1 MKVRVISGHSTWVDE
16 VITWLEEVGLSREA
30 ACDYWKSL
38 KDLSCAEIIIILAA
52 KRCYKSFAPGLN
64 PNVTKVRENPK
75 EFIYN
80 ILLEKHGS
88 VLEHASATFALEGI
102 SRVCTH
108 ELVRHRIGVA
118 ISQES
123 MRYVALEEF
132 KEILSPELENSSSAR
147 YEIEDLLER
156 LKNLLS
162 EIKSEQLVSDASFD
176 YKKKLTSA
184 LRRIV
189 PMGVSTGMVW
199 TANFRALRWVLEQ
212 RTNPAAEW
220 EIRRLFNAV
229 GDICLT
235 QWPLVFQDFK
245 KVPCEDYPDLFS
257 FVPEFS
263 KV

>member
-1 MKVRVISGHSTWVDE
+1 MKVELIAFTRNNSGQISF
-16 VITWLEEVGLSREA
+16 WLDHLGVPPNERERL
-30 ACDYWKSL
+30 WRMFHNIHQ
-38 KDLSCAEIIIILAA
+38 AEALIILAA
-52 KRCYKSFAPGLN
+52 KRCYKSFTLGLN
-64 PNVTKVRENPK
+64 PNVTKVRDDPK

-80 ILLEKHGS
+80 ILKSGHGS

-123 MRYVALEEF
+123 LRYVKLEDF
-132 KEILSPELENSSSAR
+132 KIVESPEVEGEFGVTKQVIVNC
-147 YEIEDLLER
+147 LLR
-156 LKNLLS
+156 LKGLR
-162 EIKSEQLVSDASFD
+162 QAMTSFD
-176 YKKKLTSA
+176 KKKRMTSA
-184 LRRIV
+184 ERRIV

-229 GDICLT
+229 GDICLSS
-235 QWPLVFQDFK
+235 WPLVFQDFK

>member
-1 MKVRVISGHSTWVDE
+1 MKVYLLGETGFDQRCNTGHE
-16 VITWLEEVGLSREA
+16 VW
-30 ACDYWKSL
+30 DWL
-38 KDLSCAEIIIILAA
+38 KDFGISDEAVASCSHMDEDLSASERIIILAA

-64 PNVTKVRENPK
+64 PNVTKVRDDPK

-80 ILLEKHGS
+80 ILKSGHGS

-123 MRYVALEEF
+123 LRYVKLEDFDIVE
-132 KEILSPELENSSSAR
+132 SPEVEGELGVVKQVIVNC
-147 YEIEDLLER
+147 LLR
-156 LKNLLS
+156 LRGLREKA
-162 EIKSEQLVSDASFD
+162 ASFD
-176 YKKKLTSA
+176 VKKRMTSA
-184 LRRIV
+184 ERRIV
-189 PMGVSTGMVW
+189 PMGISTGMVW

-220 EIRRLFNAV
+220 EICRLFNAV
-229 GDICLT
+229 GDICLSS
-235 QWPLVFQDFK
+235 WSLVFQDFK